1 MKKKL
6 IFLIFML
13 SSLFLFSV
21 TVFAAP
27 SPSPTASPNPSPS
40 PGQNLK
46 SSSTPGSTVDIYPN
60 LAKVVIDGEKTNV
73 QTVLFQDKVYI
84 AVRDLSN
91 ALGMKISWDGNSN
104 TVSINSA
111 VKKESNSVVQ
121 SFLYIIA
128 RALQLAGLVLLIQA
142 AFFRSK
148 KDFYFVKKYNSSQ
161 TSLRRLAHT
170 AGTTR
175 MGIYYVSIGT
185 LITFFVSGNGISYAV
200 SIAFI
205 IILTLI
211 FWFLG
216 LGAANSTTKQSNL
229 DENVDE

>member
-6 IFLIFML
+6 IFLIFMV
-13 SSLFLFSV
+13 SSLILFSV
-21 TVFAAP
+21 AVIAAP
-27 SPSPTASPNPSPS
+27 S
-40 PGQNLK
+40 G
-46 SSSTPGSTVDIYPN
+46 TVDIFPN
-60 LAKVVIDGEKTNV
+60 FAKVVINGEKTNV

-84 AVRDLSN
+84 AARDLTN
-91 ALGMKISWDGNSN
+91 AFGMKISWDGNSN
-104 TVSINSA
+104 TVSIIGASKSN
-111 VKKESNSVVQ
+111 ESSSVVQ

-128 RALQLAGLVLLIQA
+128 RALQFSGLVLLTQV

-175 MGIYYVSIGT
+175 MGVYYVAIGT
-185 LITFFVSGNGISYAV
+185 IITFFITGKGISYSV
-200 SIAFI
+200 SIPFT
-205 IILTLI
+205 IILTLL

-229 DENVDE
+229 DEDADAKD